1 MIELVLAAL
10 FLLVSHYGISSTPLR
25 AALVRRLGKKPY
37 LGLYSLIAL
46 AAIFWLARAY
56 AGAPFVPLWPTT
68 RVGALVP
75 LVVLPFALI
84 LLVAG
89 VSGRNPTSVGQ
100 GGALDEPDA
109 VKGALRI
116 TRHPVMWAIALW
128 GLSHIAAKGDLA
140 SLVFFGAIAALAL
153 VGTLLLDVKYA
164 ARHGAA
170 WRPFA
175 QATSNVPFAAVLAG
189 RQRFA
194 PHEIGWPRIAT
205 ALALYALL
213 LALHPWLFRP
223 SALGPL

>member
-1 MIELVLAAL
+1 MTELVVAAT
-10 FLLVSHYGISSTPLR
+10 FLLVSHYGISSRPLR
-25 AALVRRLGKKPY
+25 AALVRRLGEKPY
-37 LGLYSLIAL
+37 LALYSLIAL

-56 AGAPFVPLWPTT
+56 ADAPFIQLWPTT
-68 RVGALVP
+68 LLGALVP
-75 LVVLPFALI
+75 LIVLPFALI

-100 GGALDEPDA
+100 DAALDHPDA
-109 VKGALRI
+109 IKGALRI

-128 GLSHIAAKGDLA
+128 GLSHIAAKGDVA

-164 ARHGAA
+164 ARQGAA
-170 WRPFA
+170 WQPFA
-175 QATSNVPFAAVLAG
+175 QATSNVPFAALLAG
-189 RQRFA
+189 HQRFA
-194 PHEIGWPRIAT
+194 PHEIGWTRVAV

-213 LALHPWLFRP
+213 LAIHPWLFRA

>member
-10 FLLVSHYGISSTPLR
+10 FLHVSHYGISSTPLR
-25 AALVRRLGKKPY
+25 AALVRRLGEKPY
-37 LGLYSLIAL
+37 LALYSLIAL
-46 AAIFWLARAY
+46 AAILWLALVYLRAPY
-56 AGAPFVPLWPTT
+56 IELWPTT
-68 RVGALVP
+68 LLRALVP

-100 GGALDEPDA
+100 EGALDEPDA
-109 VKGALRI
+109 LRGALRI

-128 GLSHIAAKGDLA
+128 GLSHVAANGDLA

-153 VGTLLLDVKYA
+153 IGTLLLDAKYA
-164 ARHGAA
+164 ARQGAA

-175 QATSNVPFAAVLAG
+175 QSTSNLPFAALLAG
-189 RQRFA
+189 RQLLA
-194 PHEIGWPRIAT
+194 PHEIGWARIAF

-213 LALHPWLFRP
+213 LALHPWLFQA
-223 SALGPL
+223 SALRPL

>member
-1 MIELVLAAL
+1 MIELVIAAL

-25 AALVRRLGKKPY
+25 AVLVRRIGEKPY
-37 LGLYSLIAL
+37 LALYSLIAL
-46 AAIFWLARAY
+46 AAIVWLARAY
-56 AGAPFVPLWPTT
+56 ADAPFVQLWPITL
-68 RVGALVP
+68 VGALVP

-100 GGALDEPDA
+100 GGALDDPDVA
-109 VKGALRI
+109 KGALRI

-128 GLSHIAAKGDLA
+128 GLTHIAANGDLA

-153 VGTLLLDVKYA
+153 IGTLLLDAKYA
-164 ARHGAA
+164 ARQGAA

-175 QATSNVPFAAVLAG
+175 EATSNLPFAALLAG
-189 RQRFA
+189 HQRFA
-194 PHEIGWPRIAT
+194 PHEIGWARIAI

-213 LALHPWLFRP
+213 LALHPWLFQAP
-223 SALGPL
+223 ALGPL